1 MFNIFQFLQL
11 KGIEGDVQKKY
22 FKELDEINDKINDLL
37 TQNPK
42 SKIKEIKVGLPK
54 NSDEKVSLDIHIEV
68 WKTEKSVCEN
78 YLDMNTVTKDNVI
91 RSFLEETEKNFKTL
105 WCFKQEREITGNF

>member
-11 KGIEGDVQKKY
+11 KGIEGDVLKKY

-68 WKTEKSVCEN
+68 
-78 YLDMNTVTKDNVI
+78 
-91 RSFLEETEKNFKTL
+91 
-105 WCFKQEREITGNF
+105 